1 MGIRAAAEDLSL
13 KIRTRTFGVFATLQL
28 LHYPGPTTHS
38 RNHAPMEIFKKLNDN
53 ELTTL

>member
-13 KIRTRTFGVFATLQL
+13 KIRTRTFGVFATLRL
-28 LHYPGPTTHS
+28 LRHEGPTTHS